1 MINKFYP
8 VFFGFLLI
16 SAATALAQNVGIG
29 TSAPNASAK
38 LDVSSSSRGLLIPR
52 MTTSG
57 IQAIANPARGLLVY
71 DSTVNQLMVN
81 NGTAAAP
88 NWQSTMAGS
97 GWGLNGNGSTNP
109 NTQFMGTIDN
119 YPMNFRVGNVLAG
132 KLDPQGNVF
141 WGLAAGQT
149 NYNEARGNVG
159 IGTNALTANTA
170 GNSNVGVG
178 RQSLSL
184 NTLGEANVAIGADA
198 LYSNTT
204 GSGNIALGVSALTNN
219 QVGNRNV
226 AVGDQALLYNN
237 YDNNV
242 AVGFQVLSQTTGSA
256 DNTAVGYRA
265 GADYDLNYHNIFI
278 GANTGANTAGLN
290 SCIAIGQDVYCS
302 ASGQAFFG
310 NAATNSIGGYAGWS
324 TFSDGRIK
332 QDISENVK
340 GLDFILKLR
349 PVTYRLDMAAID
361 RRKAARNL
369 VKAGTF
375 SPSRADNDARVI
387 TGFVAQEVEKA
398 SRESGYDFGG
408 IEKPKNERD
417 LYTLRYGDFVAPL
430 VKSLQELNARL
441 NQLEKENV
449 LLKQQIEKQTL

>member
-16 SAATALAQNVGIG
+16 SAATTLAQNVGIG

-88 NWQSTMAGS
+88 NWQSTIAGS

-119 YPMNFRVGNVLAG
+119 YPINFRVGNVLAG
-132 KLDPQGNVF
+132 KLDPHGNVF
-141 WGLAAGQT
+141 WGLTAGQSI
-149 NYNEARGNVG
+149 YNGTQDNVG
-159 IGTNALTANTA
+159 IGMNVLAVNTT
-170 GNSNVGVG
+170 GNYNVGLG
-178 RQSLSL
+178 HQSLSY
-184 NTLGEANVAIGADA
+184 N
-198 LYSNTT
+198 S
-204 GSGNIALGVSALTNN
+204 SGIA
-219 QVGNRNV
+219 NV
-226 AVGDQALLYNN
+226 AVGASSLHFNTTGTANVAVGVAALANNEVGNYNVAVGYQALLYNG
-237 YDNNV
+237 YDDNV
-242 AVGFQVLSQTTGSA
+242 AVGFQALSETTGSA
-256 DNTAVGYRA
+256 DNTAIGYKA
-265 GADYDLNYHNIFI
+265 GAMYDLGYHNIFV
-278 GANTGANTAGLN
+278 GANTGTNAAGLN

-302 ASGQAFFG
+302 ASAQIFFG

-332 QDISENVK
+332 KDISENVK
-340 GLDFILKLR
+340 GLDFVLKLR

-430 VKSLQELNARL
+430 VKALQELNARL
-441 NQLEKENV
+441 DQLEKENV